1 MICVSHFLIL
11 EVTMCHYSPP
21 NPLLWFSLSPMPPVS
36 QHNQTTKQCRISSK
50 KHDNVW
56 RQPCPQ
62 EICECNLWLLQC
74 SGNKKAPQEKMAQQK
89 NQCKN
94 YHMTELSHI
103 SWRPLFFCHA
113 SPVSAPQYLSVKLS
127 QSNWEVV
134 GRIKSNWDAD
144 TTVKHIEE
152 FKIRSRNICKVN

>member
-74 SGNKKAPQEKMAQQK
+74 SGNKKHHRKKWPNKKTNARIITWRSSPISLDVPCFSFIHPQSCPTIPFSKTQSIQLRGCWQNKEQLR
-89 NQCKN
+89 CK
-94 YHMTELSHI
+94 H
-103 SWRPLFFCHA
+103 
-113 SPVSAPQYLSVKLS
+113 
-127 QSNWEVV
+127 NWKTHW
-134 GRIKSNWDAD
+134 GI
-144 TTVKHIEE
+144 
-152 FKIRSRNICKVN
+152 